1 MNYIQLRSIS
11 SPIYPKQ
18 PGLFSLLMYKNM
30 LVHRNIFNVDV
41 DALKK

>member
-1 MNYIQLRSIS
+1 MIYIQLRSIS
-11 SPIYPKQ
+11 SPKQ
-18 PGLFSLLMYKNM
+18 PGFLSLLMYKNM